1 MRYTVDIDIGGTLTD
16 GLFSDGREVV
26 AAKVDTTP
34 HDFTVC
40 FFECIREGAARL
52 GYENLTDFLEDV
64 KVIRWSSTIATN
76 VLAEGKG
83 PKLGLLISEGCG
95 TDLYGDG
102 VSPAIGKVIAPENIR
117 QISEPVSEEEVLRK
131 VRELLE
137 HGVRRICVSLK
148 GAFQNPEAE
157 QRIKQLID
165 LQFPDHYLGAVPTLL
180 GSDILHHPDDR
191 TRTHLA
197 LINSYVHTPLAVA
210 LFKAEDELL
219 LQHKYRKPVYIGH
232 VNGGV
237 ARIAKT
243 KGVDTTESGPVFGL
257 HAAAYFAKRYGLDKV
272 LSVDVGG
279 TTAKIGLILGG
290 EVVTVPEG
298 DLFGIPLKT
307 PWILLRS
314 IALGGGSIARVRDG
328 QITLGPESMGAY
340 PGPACY
346 DLGGE
351 NATLTDAFLVTG
363 AMNPDRFL
371 GGRRQLQMDRARDAI
386 AKHVAG
392 PLNIPV
398 EEAAGRIVE
407 KAMQMVADCALE
419 TLRDYGY
426 TSEEFSLFTFGGN
439 GSNFAA
445 GVADKLNMK
454 QAYVFSLGPVLSAF
468 GSSVSDICH
477 IHEEWPYMTLDQN
490 AAPDVQAMVTA
501 GHQRVIRD
509 LEGEGLSPSEAELS
523 VELVFA
529 KKKDESEVVHLTM
542 ESALNG
548 GIAEVAATRSGALLE
563 RIAVKGVSPTSK
575 FELSEQEVTL
585 SEAKEYLRRTMLWP
599 SAAENAPVYDWE
611 QLPRGAAFSGPAC
624 LESET
629 VSCMV
634 APGWQVQIDGFGNA
648 VFTKGGA

>member
-52 GYENLTDFLEDV
+52 GYDNLTDFLADV

-83 PKLGLLISEGCG
+83 PKLGLLISEGHS
-95 TDLYGDG
+95 TDLYGEG
-102 VSPAIGKVIAPENIR
+102 VSPAIHKVLAPENIT
-117 QISEPVSEEEVLRK
+117 QISEPISEEEVLRK
-131 VRELLE
+131 VRALLE
-137 HGVRRICVSLK
+137 QGVRRICISLK
-148 GAFQNPEAE
+148 GAFHDPSAE
-157 QRIKQLID
+157 QRVKQLID
-165 LQFPDHYLGAVPTLL
+165 QQFPDHYLGAVPTLL
-180 GSDILHHPDDR
+180 GSDILHHPDDQ
-191 TRTHLA
+191 TRTHLS

-237 ARIAKT
+237 ARVAKT

-257 HAAAYFAKRYGLDKV
+257 HAAAYFAKLYGLDKV

-279 TTAKIGLILGG
+279 TTAKVGLILNG
-290 EVVTVPEG
+290 EVVTVPNG

-314 IALGGGSIARVRDG
+314 IALGGGSIARVKDG
-328 QITLGPESMGAY
+328 KVTLGPESMGAY

-371 GGRRQLQMDRARDAI
+371 GGRRQLQIGRARDAI
-386 AKHVAG
+386 AEHVAV
-392 PLNIPV
+392 PLQISV
-398 EEAAGRIVE
+398 EEAARRIVE
-407 KAMQMVADCALE
+407 TAMQMVADCSIE
-419 TLRDYGY
+419 TLREYGF
-426 TSEEFSLFTFGGN
+426 TTEGFSMFSFGGN
-439 GSNFAA
+439 GSNFAS
-445 GVADKLNMK
+445 GVADKLNLK
-454 QAYVFSLGPVLSAF
+454 HAYVFGLGPVLSAF

-477 IHEEWPYMTLDQN
+477 IHEEWPYQALAEDAVQ
-490 AAPDVQAMVTA
+490 DVQALVAA
-501 GHQRVIRD
+501 GRERVLRD

-523 VELVFA
+523 VELVIA
-529 KKKDESEVVHLTM
+529 KKKDESEVVQLSM
-542 ESALNG
+542 EKALNG
-548 GIAEVAATRSGALLE
+548 GISELAASRSGALLE
-563 RIAVKGVSPTSK
+563 RVAVKGVSPVSK
-575 FELSEQEVTL
+575 FELPVSNAEQQP
-585 SEAKEYLRRTMLWP
+585 AKTELRRTMLWP
-599 SAAENAPVYDWE
+599 RTAENAPVYDWD
-611 QLPRGAAFSGPAC
+611 QLPRGAVFSGPAC

-634 APGWQVQIDGFGNA
+634 IPGWNVQIDGFGNA
-648 VFTKGGA
+648 VFTKGGV

>member
-16 GLFSDGREVV
+16 GLFSDGQQVV

-40 FFECIREGAARL
+40 FFECIREGATRL
-52 GYENLTDFLEDV
+52 GYDNLTKFLEDV

-83 PKLGLLISEGCG
+83 PKLGLLISEGHG

-102 VSPAIGKVIAPENIR
+102 TSPAVQKVISPENIR
-117 QISEPVSEEEVLRK
+117 QIGEPISEEEVLRK

-137 HGVRRICVSLK
+137 QGVRRICVSLK
-148 GAFQNPEAE
+148 GAFKDPSAE
-157 QRIKQLID
+157 RRIKALID
-165 LQFPDHYLGAVPTLL
+165 EQFPDHYLGAVPTLL
-180 GSDILHHPDDR
+180 GSDILHHPDDQ

-257 HAAAYFAKRYGLDKV
+257 NAAAYFAKRYGLDKV

-279 TTAKIGLILGG
+279 TTAKIGLILNG

-298 DLFGIPLKT
+298 DFFGIPLKT

-314 IALGGGSIARVRDG
+314 IALGGGSIARVKDG
-328 QITLGPESMGAY
+328 EITLGPESMGAY

-351 NATLTDAFLVTG
+351 NATLTDAFLITG
-363 AMNPDRFL
+363 AMNPERFL
-371 GGRRQLQMDRARDAI
+371 GGRRQLQTERARAAI
-386 AKHVAG
+386 KEHVAG
-392 PLNIPV
+392 PLNLSV

-407 KAMQMVADCALE
+407 KAMQMVADAALE
-419 TLRDYGY
+419 TVRDYGH
-426 TSEEFSLFTFGGN
+426 SPEGFSLFAFGGN
-439 GSNFAA
+439 GSNFAS
-445 GVADKLNMK
+445 GVADRLGIKR
-454 QAYVFSLGPVLSAF
+454 AYVFSLGPVLSAF

-477 IHEEWPYMTLDQN
+477 IHEEWPYLTLDEN
-490 AAPDVQAMVTA
+490 SGRELKSLVET
-501 GHQRVIRD
+501 GRQRVIRD
-509 LEGEGLSPSEAELS
+509 LEGEGLSLSEAELS

-529 KKKDESEVVHLTM
+529 MKKDESEVIRLSM
-542 ESALNG
+542 ESALND
-548 GIAEVAATRSGALLE
+548 GIAEVAAAHQGAVVE

-575 FELSEQEVTL
+575 FELTRQEITRGHAREDL
-585 SEAKEYLRRTMLWP
+585 KRTILWP
-599 SAAENAPVYDWE
+599 TRVENAPVYDWE
-611 QLPRGAAFSGPAC
+611 QLPRGAVFYGPAC

-634 APGWQVQIDGFGNA
+634 TPGWQVEIDGFGNA